1 MPVVLRQHILHGV
14 QLIGVWKQLS
24 NSRAITTLGAV
35 CVPHRPK
42 SHEVWHIRHICHAVL
57 EVIEPIEVIISLTNL
72 HIIERESLRHLIGLS
87 ILRKLL
93 LIGKEILICIL
104 AIVQII
110 IGSISN
116 LLIRRPLILDRLLI
130 ISVLFI

>member
-1 MPVVLRQHILHGV
+1 MTVVLRQHVLHGV

-35 CVPHRPK
+35 WVPHRAK
-42 SHEVWHIRHICHAVL
+42 SHEVWHIGHICHAIL
-57 EVIEPIEVIISLTNL
+57 EVVKPIEVIVSLTNL
-72 HIIERESLRHLIGLS
+72 HIIEGESLRHLIGLG

-93 LIGKEILICIL
+93 LVGKEILICIL

-110 IGSISN
+110 IGSI
-116 LLIRRPLILDRLLI
+116 RRPLVLDRLLI
-130 ISVLFI
+130 VIALF